1 MPERAR
7 VVIDTNIFVSAFLFR
22 GKPGL
27 VLDLV
32 EDGTVILIHSRDLR
46 SEAGRILA
54 DKFHWSQ
61 DEMRLAC
68 DVYWNTGV
76 PVTPQA
82 VIQACR
88 DPDDN
93 RVLECAVEGHA
104 QYIVIGDMDL
114 LMMEKFRG
122 CEILSPADFLLRKG
136 V

>member
-1 MPERAR
+1 
-7 VVIDTNIFVSAFLFR
+7 
-22 GKPGL
+22 
-27 VLDLV
+27 
-32 EDGTVILIHSRDLR
+32 VILIHSRDLR

-61 DEMRLAC
+61 DEIRLAC

-104 QYIVIGDMDL
+104 QYIVTGDRDL
-114 LMMEKFRG
+114 LKMEKFRG